1 VYVELENGASFSEVE
16 TAIKSDDYFKKDET
30 LVKQV
35 DNLDEL
41 LDMGHAT
48 HIERKGVSGRTQN
61 QLFEYRMYINNPA
74 LTAQV
79 LVSCARAVVKQRP
92 GCYTMPE
99 IAPMDMLFGSREM
112 LVKSL
117 V

>member
-1 VYVELENGASFSEVE
+1 S
-16 TAIKSDDYFKKDET
+16 
-30 LVKQV
+30 
-35 DNLDEL
+35 
-41 LDMGHAT
+41 
-48 HIERKGVSGRTQN
+48 
-61 QLFEYRMYINNPA
+61 INNPA
-74 LTAQV
+74 LTAQI

-99 IAPMDMLFGSREM
+99 IAPMDMLPGKRED